1 MKIFHLFIFYC
12 LFPIHLLAQNEY
24 PFVERQINGFIYG
37 STSIHVNDYN
47 NDSLQDI
54 LAYPVKDR
62 GVGLYTNIGDLDF
75 NLKHCWFNF
84 DINTLSYAN
93 IYGGGFSD
101 LVLFSDSTVHIA
113 KGALDTFLVTE
124 SFNLPN
130 GFNTVD
136 KTHDDL
142 AFLGLDSLGQ
152 LALIHVDTNNVTVE
166 NILGQDLISSFRTEI
181 IQNDTSHIF
190 TYSDSLQSMSHIR
203 LFDDSVEVNNIADS
217 LEIHST
223 FSTFYS
229 DDFHI
234 VCSSLN
240 TDSVFHFTLHQ
251 DSLSQEIISASYSNT
266 PIIQASESIDTL
278 VYHYLWREDFY
289 QGNYYADYEGYRI
302 NEALWFEDSIHADIE
317 FLNYMNHC
325 ETMISVNLDGDLEN
339 EYVLYTA
346 LLDQIT
352 IYKNIDTCFNISR
365 ANTESKIKTF
375 VADMDRD
382 GDLDGVSMM
391 LIPNDPVGGNCD
403 IVYFENIGNYK
414 FINQTIHRSRYS
426 EHLGI
431 IQPVSITLDSVPN
444 VFFSYDNNV
453 LVLRYWKDENGKDNF
468 ERLDTLPFHPS
479 GTYYSH
485 DGLYLGDLE
494 GDGDDDIFLTK
505 GKSVRVFQNRDSTFV
520 RWVNTFGAG
529 NTDHS
534 LNYKQLGDHDNNGS
548 ENAFIGVSR
557 HTKKPGYFT
566 IKRGMN
572 TPGRRLQLDISN
584 FNLFM
589 DLREVLDNEEKATGG
604 FIDWNL
610 DGYMDFVYRDARHG
624 WSKES
629 TICINNGDYTFDTT
643 NVITY
648 YTIEDGDTVYPAY
661 NIMYDFEN
669 NFKQN
674 IIKYSR
680 DSYKRHIVE
689 NDSTCNVYTIFPFD
703 EYSSISSY
711 IMKVDDFDKD
721 GDDDFVGP
729 NGSHGHSFYENTT
742 CNSKSVIHVDFCES
756 YVSPSGTYTWTTPGV
771 YYDVVSNVN
780 GCDSTIKIHLSS
792 LSNTESL
799 LVTECSSYDSPSG
812 TYTWN
817 ESGIYTDTII
827 NQDGCDSIL
836 IIDLSIGDTYKV
848 LDVIQCDSMVSP
860 SLNQIWYA
868 SGGYL
873 DTVIESNGCRTY
885 YDINLE
891 IEEAK
896 IEIYQSD
903 SNLALANNGSDITQ
917 VEWYN
922 CDLDSI
928 VYLNGNTF
936 TPDTSGWYSAI
947 INTVACMDTLS
958 CVFYKKFN
966 GVNDNINVYIN
977 GPFINIDF
985 LESVDDLNVELY
997 NINGQLIKVFNKQ
1010 NALNELIDLSAYSY
1024 GIYIVAITY
1033 DNTNIVRK
1041 IPWVKSVQN
1050 FIE

>member
-1 MKIFHLFIFYC
+1 MKIFHLFILYI
-12 LFPIHLLAQNEY
+12 LFPVHLLAQNEY
-24 PFVERQINGFIYG
+24 PFVERQINGFING
-37 STSIHVNDYN
+37 STSIHINDYN

-54 LAYPVKDR
+54 LAYPIKDT
-62 GVGLYTNIGDLDF
+62 GVGVYTNTGDLDF
-75 NLKHCWFNF
+75 DLKHYWFNF

-113 KGALDTFLVTE
+113 EGALDTFLITE

-130 GFNTVD
+130 GFKSVD
-136 KTHDDL
+136 KTHDD
-142 AFLGLDSLGQ
+142 FTFIGLDSLGQ
-152 LALIHVDTNNVTVE
+152 LALINVDTNGITVE
-166 NILGQDLISSFRTEI
+166 DIPGQNLVSSIEIEIL
-181 IQNDTSHIF
+181 QNDTSHIF
-190 TYSDSLQSMSHIR
+190 TYSDSLQTLTHLI

-223 FSTFYS
+223 FSTFYG

-240 TDSVFHFTLHQ
+240 TDSVFHFTLGI
-251 DSLSQEIISASYSNT
+251 DTLYEDVVSSAYSNT
-266 PIIQASESIDTL
+266 PIIHATESEDSLKYYYLGRDH
-278 VYHYLWREDFY
+278 HYDY
-289 QGNYYADYEGYRI
+289 SYEGSNGFRVHHV
-302 NEALWFEDSIHADIE
+302 LWFEDSVYADVE
-317 FLNYMNHC
+317 FLDNMDHC
-325 ETMISVNLDGDLEN
+325 ETMIPVNLDSDLES
-339 EYVLYTA
+339 EYILYTD
-346 LLDQIT
+346 LMDQIT
-352 IYKNIDTCFNISR
+352 IYKNKDTFFNISR
-365 ANTESKIKTF
+365 SSVQGKMKVVMVDI
-375 VADMDRD
+375 DQD
-382 GDLDGVSMM
+382 GDLDGVSQMY
-391 LIPNDPVGGNCD
+391 IPNYPIAGGVDD
-403 IVYFENIGNYK
+403 IVYFENVGDYK
-414 FINQTIHRSRYS
+414 FVNKVVNRVRMNY
-426 EHLGI
+426 LNYYGL
-431 IQPVSITLDSVPN
+431 QPLVIEVDSQPN
-444 VFFSYDNNV
+444 VVFSYYNGGY
-453 LVLRYWKDENGKDNF
+453 LLRYWKDGNGLNKL
-468 ERLDTLPFHPS
+468 ELLDSVANSNST
-479 GTYYSH
+479 YSH
-485 DGLYLGDLE
+485 RAFFVGDIE
-494 GDGDDDIFLTK
+494 GDGDDDVILSNGSKRYFAYQK
-505 GKSVRVFQNRDSTFV
+505 RDSNFV
-520 RWVNTFGAG
+520 RLINTFGG
-529 NTDHS
+529 GLTDNTVYYRTI
-534 LNYKQLGDHDNNGS
+534 LIDHDNNGS
-548 ENAFIGVSR
+548 ENAILALRSIDRYPGYITIKPSVRGSNDTQVQVSR
-557 HTKKPGYFT
+557 FKLFQD
-566 IKRGMN
+566 IKG
-572 TPGRRLQLDISN
+572 
-584 FNLFM
+584 
-589 DLREVLDNEEKATGG
+589 VLDAENKATGG

-689 NDSTCNVYTIFPFD
+689 NDSICNIYTIFPFD

-711 IMKVDDFDKD
+711 NMKVDDFDKD
-721 GDDDFVGP
+721 GDEDFVGP

-792 LSNTESL
+792 LSNTKSL
-799 LVTECSSYDSPSG
+799 LVTECSSYHSPSG

-836 IIDLSIGDTYKV
+836 IIDLSIEDTYKV

-868 SGGYL
+868 SGEYL

-903 SNLALANNGSDITQ
+903 SNLALVNNGSDITQ
-917 VEWYN
+917 IEWYN

-928 VYLNGNTF
+928 VYLDGNTF
-936 TPDTSGWYSAI
+936 TPDNSGWYSAI

-958 CVFYKKFN
+958 CVFYKKSN
-966 GVNDNINVYIN
+966 GINDNINVYIN

-997 NINGQLIKVFNKQ
+997 NINGQLIKVYNKQ
-1010 NALNELIDLSAYSY
+1010 NALNELIDMRAYSY

-1041 IPWVKSVQN
+1041 IPWVKSAQN